1 MKKLQS
7 FREFDKRFKLKKYY
21 IVTVE
26 KTKKGDLFLPIP
38 TDIIKAYHIQAGD
51 IAIFEIINKNKF
63 IVKFVKNTMHSF
75 VEKLN

>member
-21 IVTVE
+21 IVTIA

-38 TDIIKAYHIQAGD
+38 NDIIKAYHIQPRD
-51 IAIFEIINKNKF
+51 IAIFEIINKNLF
-63 IVKFVKNTMHSF
+63 MVKFVKRTMYSF
-75 VEKLN
+75 IEKLN